1 MNRFDSFIP
10 IARVS
15 IDTMTKY
22 VKVAVTGAWFFYDE
36 DTFNLNEKQIARIV
50 EDDIAYRPETLSY
63 DVVRIEESEELSED
77 APYIN

>member
-1 MNRFDSFIP
+1 
-10 IARVS
+10 
-15 IDTMTKY
+15 MTKY

-50 EDDIAYRPETLSY
+50 EDDISSLPSPLLSSFFLLAA
-63 DVVRIEESEELSED
+63 SEELSQD